1 MVFCSNCLQK
11 HNNDTSVDDGECAY
25 CGGALMDSLDPKTPE
40 ELRTEAIKQLAMET
54 EERVL
59 AIKQMKGD

>member
-40 ELRTEAIKQLAMET
+40 ELRTEAIKQ
-54 EERVL
+54 R
-59 AIKQMKGD
+59 